1 VLITVVSTIKKKK
14 TKMESQKR
22 NNGMNN
28 FFSSIAVVLSTF
40 ACLIGGFTLYKV
52 ASLEQKVETLSQTV
66 ANSEKAQTSL
76 SQNSTPENTPSQST
90 VPTPSD
96 SPVPPVNN
104 TGIQPSQFVQFA
116 FGNKAQI
123 ELLAVKR
130 IKDPE
135 TGTRDVVNVQF
146 RARRLVRDEENAPYG
161 LISADK
167 TTARNPDT
175 SETYQSI
182 SSKRSTGYVELN
194 YVKRGASVDAY
205 VWLKVPEAT
214 STLDIYVPQT
224 QVFKNVPIA
233 S

>member
-1 VLITVVSTIKKKK
+1 
-14 TKMESQKR
+14 MESQKR

-28 FFSSIAVVLSTF
+28 FFSGIAVVLSTF

-52 ASLEQKVETLSQTV
+52 ASLEQKVETLSQTA
-66 ANSEKAQTSL
+66 ANLEKAQASL

-104 TGIQPSQFVQFA
+104 TGIQPGQFVQFA

-146 RARRLVRDEENAPYG
+146 RARRLVRDGETNPYG
-161 LISADK
+161 LISMDN

-175 SETYQSI
+175 SETYKALGSQ
-182 SSKRSTGYVELN
+182 KSTGYVNLN
-194 YVKRGASVDAY
+194 SVKRGASVDAY
-205 VWLKVPEAT
+205 VWLKVPEGANA
-214 STLDIYVPQT
+214 LDIYIPET
-224 QVFKNVPIA
+224 QVFKNVSIA